1 MDILNKFIERELSEK
16 RPHLLDEW
24 TVGLTSFLHLM
35 YLNDVLI
42 FSKANTKSFKSIII
56 GKFTQ
61 ISGLEVNTTKVCEDN
76 LEFHIILGFTPKSL
90 PITYLGLPI
99 TMKEKSFNQC
109 WKLIQSIVNLLVKW
123 SEKVFIISKKNPIG
137 LLNHIRWIHILDP
150 SPIPL
155 PSSIIIKVRKLAY
168 QFVWDG
174 RKRIP

>member
-76 LEFHIILGFTPKSL
+76 TPKSL

-137 LLNHIRWIHILDP
+137 LLNHIR
-150 SPIPL
+150 
-155 PSSIIIKVRKLAY
+155 
-168 QFVWDG
+168 
-174 RKRIP
+174 